1 MLWTLPPSLHY
12 CPHATV
18 KSLPSRQKEL
28 VAHCVCLVSEQIVAS
43 EGVDVCRW
51 LSIFHLIPRLL
62 LLSSLHKRINTPY
75 TSKFRRTAG
84 GRRIRAPCDL
94 AGDAFETRVRA
105 FLRGRFFE
113 LLTTSYDVANYPH
126 LPPEQTHYSP
136 DTPPPTRSLRS
147 RALEV
152 RDLVRLG
159 ELSRAVTR
167 ADAASLATPSPS
179 TISALTHLH
188 PEPYHSTDS
197 PPVRTDIVSP
207 PYTPQPTPCV
217 TH

>member
-1 MLWTLPPSLHY
+1 MNPPESIPQPSDTSTYANNPNPTPALPSLETHYPANPTVYPTLPFHSPVIPPIPSHFEFAHSPFHDLDTYVLLPDGTLPPSLHY

-105 FLRGRFFE
+105 FLSGRFFE
-113 LLTTSYDVANYPH
+113 LLATSAYDVANYPH
-126 LPPEQTHYSP
+126 LRTRTYS
-136 DTPPPTRSLRS
+136 L
-147 RALEV
+147 
-152 RDLVRLG
+152 
-159 ELSRAVTR
+159 
-167 ADAASLATPSPS
+167 
-179 TISALTHLH
+179 LT
-188 PEPYHSTDS
+188 
-197 PPVRTDIVSP
+197 
-207 PYTPQPTPCV
+207 
-217 TH
+217 

>member
-1 MLWTLPPSLHY
+1 M
-12 CPHATV
+12 
-18 KSLPSRQKEL
+18 
-28 VAHCVCLVSEQIVAS
+28 
-43 EGVDVCRW
+43 CRW
-51 LSIFHLIPRLL
+51 LSIFHLLPRLL

-75 TSKFRRTAG
+75 TSKFRRTTG

-105 FLRGRFFE
+105 FLNGRFYE
-113 LLTTSYDVANYPH
+113 LLSTSYDVTNYPH
-126 LPPEQTHYSP
+126 LPQNQTHYSP
-136 DTPPPTRSLRS
+136 ESRLSPIAPTRSLRS

-167 ADAASLATPSPS
+167 ADAALLATQSPS
-179 TISALTHLH
+179 TISALTQLH
-188 PEPYHSTDS
+188 PHPAHSTDT
-197 PPVRTDIVSP
+197 PALRTDIVSP
-207 PYTPQPTPCV
+207 PLHPLANPYV